1 MVPQES
7 AVVPGAAN
15 TETIAIYA
23 DHMNMVKFATKEDR
37 GYETVSGHLQ
47 LMVKKAINV
56 VPPRW
61 VQDDRVNEGT

>member
-1 MVPQES
+1 MPRES

-15 TETIAIYA
+15 TETMAIHA

-37 GYETVSGHLQ
+37 GYETVSGHLR
-47 LMVKKAINV
+47 LMVRKAIDIV
-56 VPPRW
+56 AQRW